1 MSHGILT
8 SQALN
13 TTRSLGYTYSMTNPL
28 TSLFAWIQAN
38 KFSSFLLAVV
48 VFLIIRESRMGVMP
62 LTKMMGQSEYSV
74 SRGGVM
80 MDAPM
85 IEPAMM
91 NTKAMPISARP
102 PMADTYG
109 MDIGTN
115 RLVSRTTSLSLK
127 VSDVPETLRTIES
140 LTAQWGG
147 FVVNSSAA
155 ALDDTASGYISLR
168 IPTTQREAA
177 LVELRKIGVSV
188 VSESVDGTDITD
200 QYQDTTEQL
209 RILTETKTKVEALLN
224 RAGTVADMLDAQ
236 RELMNLQSQI
246 DSLKGQQ
253 EYLAKS
259 AEFTLITAYLS
270 TDELALPYTPGS
282 QAWRPGVVFKEA
294 ARELLANVRSVG
306 NAIIWVLV
314 YAPVW
319 LLGIGAYFWWIKRSQ
334 K

>member
-1 MSHGILT
+1 
-8 SQALN
+8 
-13 TTRSLGYTYSMTNPL
+13 MTNPL
-28 TSLFAWIQAN
+28 TPLFAWIQAN

-85 IEPAMM
+85 AEPAMM
-91 NTKAMPISARP
+91 SDKMMPISAVP
-102 PMADTYG
+102 PMLNSYDMDTG
-109 MDIGTN
+109 SARM
-115 RLVSRTTSLSLK
+115 VSKTTSLSLK
-127 VSDVPETLRTIES
+127 VANVSETLRRIET
-140 LTAQWGG
+140 LTTQWGG
-147 FVVNSSAA
+147 FVVSSSAS
-155 ALDDTASGYISLR
+155 ALDDVGSGSISLR
-168 IPTTQREAA
+168 IPTTQREVA
-177 LVELRKIGVSV
+177 LTELRNVGVSL
-188 VSESVDGTDITD
+188 VSESTDGTDITD

-259 AEFTLITAYLS
+259 AEFTLINAYLA

-306 NAIIWVLV
+306 NAIIWALV

-319 LLGIGAYFWWIKRSQ
+319 LVGIGLYVWWMKRARQ
-334 K
+334 

>member
-1 MSHGILT
+1 
-8 SQALN
+8 
-13 TTRSLGYTYSMTNPL
+13 MTNPL
-28 TSLFAWIQAN
+28 APLFAWIQAN

-48 VFLIIRESRMGVMP
+48 VFLIIRESRMDLMP
-62 LTKMMGQSEYSV
+62 LASMMGQSGYSV
-74 SRGGVM
+74 TRGSTM
-80 MDAPM
+80 MDVGA
-85 IEPAMM
+85 IEPAFAGKM
-91 NTKAMPISARP
+91 MPISAVP
-102 PMADTYG
+102 PMANNYG
-109 MDIGTN
+109 MDTSSNRMVSKTTN
-115 RLVSRTTSLSLK
+115 LSLK
-127 VSDVPETLRTIES
+127 VKDVPEVLRKIEA
-140 LTAQWGG
+140 LATQWGG
-147 FVVNSSAA
+147 FVVNSSAS
-155 ALDDTASGYISLR
+155 ALDDVASGYISLR
-168 IPTTQREAA
+168 IPTTQRETA
-177 LVELRKIGVSV
+177 LTELRKTSVSV
-188 VSESVDGTDITD
+188 ISESVDGTDITD

-224 RAGTVADMLDAQ
+224 KAGTVAEMLDAQ

-246 DSLKGQQ
+246 DNLKGQQ

-306 NAIIWVLV
+306 NGIIWAVV

-319 LLGIGAYFWWIKRSQ
+319 LLAIGLYVWWMKRSS

>member
-1 MSHGILT
+1 
-8 SQALN
+8 
-13 TTRSLGYTYSMTNPL
+13 MTNPL
-28 TSLFAWIQAN
+28 ALLFAWIQAN

-48 VFLIIRESRMGVMP
+48 VFLIMRESRMGLMP
-62 LTKMMGQSEYSV
+62 LSDLSSSSEYAV
-74 SRGGVM
+74 GRGGAM
-80 MDAPM
+80 MDVAM
-85 IEPAMM
+85 TEPAIAGKM
-91 NTKAMPISARP
+91 MPISAVP
-102 PMADTYG
+102 PMINSYG
-109 MDIGTN
+109 MDTSSV
-115 RLVSRTTSLSLK
+115 RMVTKTTSLSLK
-127 VSDVPETLRTIES
+127 VANVSETLRKIET
-140 LTAQWGG
+140 LTTQWGG
-147 FVVNSSAA
+147 FVVSSSAS
-155 ALDDTASGYISLR
+155 ALDDVGSGSISLR
-168 IPTTQREAA
+168 IPTTQREVA
-177 LVELRKIGVSV
+177 LTELRNAGVSL
-188 VSESVDGTDITD
+188 VSESTDGADITD

-246 DSLKGQQ
+246 DSLKGHQ

-259 AEFTLITAYLS
+259 AEFTLINAYLA

-306 NAIIWVLV
+306 NGIIWAVV

-319 LLGIGAYFWWIKRSQ
+319 LLGIGLYVWWMKRSR